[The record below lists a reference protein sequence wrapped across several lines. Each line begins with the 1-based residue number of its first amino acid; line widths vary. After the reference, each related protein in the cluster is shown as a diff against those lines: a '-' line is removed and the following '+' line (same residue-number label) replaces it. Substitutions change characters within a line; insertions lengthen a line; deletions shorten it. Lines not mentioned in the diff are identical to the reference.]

1 MKTALVTP
9 LLVLVACLF
18 FLLLGLMPPLF
29 AQKTDTY
36 LQTNHT
42 VFGPAESDS
51 YALFDSAFY
60 ANDVFLLGENHGY
73 AVPQTIDLTIL
84 KHLNQRVGLRYYLAE
99 MDVAQADLVN
109 QYLKTGQKTPLD
121 SLFRGFLV
129 QTLAGT
135 SQWGNRQFY
144 NKIVAIRTYNLTR
157 PDSLRIRF
165 LGVDWF
171 QRGGSMAIDW
181 LRQTVQ
187 QRLSAMATATNP
199 VLDSL
204 RLLMQQPT
212 VTLGKVLP
220 LAKRVNADYLANK
233 TQYANLFGD
242 RLLIFRQ
249 LFEMMPYA
257 GQGITRDVVAA
268 RLTQFLTTEMHLQ
281 HEKLY
286 GLWGY
291 THAMQAGVNKSPTF
305 SGLLAKAGRRV
316 VTMPIMTKDSRM
328 LVHRDHVPFMFRK
341 KDETFVEMTYVD
353 ADGRIFGV
361 DGFGELE
368 PVTVPNQTTLIKLN
382 APGSPYGSKLTLVKV
397 GGMTGTKIAP
407 DDKEHTVTTD
417 YFQYVFVVRN
427 SPAVSVWAVASPD

>member
-1 MKTALVTP
+1 MKTAFLTP
-9 LLVLVACLF
+9 LLVAA
-18 FLLLGLMPPLF
+18 FLLLGFVPSLL

-36 LQTNHT
+36 LKTNHT
-42 VFGPAESDS
+42 RFGPAESDS

-60 ANDVFLLGENHGY
+60 ASDVFLLGENHGY
-73 AVPQTIDLTIL
+73 AVPQTLDLTLL

-99 MDVAQADLVN
+99 MDVAQAELVN
-109 QYLKTGQKTPLD
+109 QYLVTGQNVPLD
-121 SLFRGFLV
+121 SLFRGFLA

-135 SQWGNRQFY
+135 SQWGNQQFY
-144 NKIVAIRTYNLTR
+144 DKIVAIRAYNLTR

-171 QRGGSMAIDW
+171 QRGGSMAVDW

-187 QRLSAMATATNP
+187 QHLSATATAANP

-204 RLLMQQPT
+204 RLLILKPA
-212 VTLGKVLP
+212 VTLGKILP
-220 LAKRVNADYLANK
+220 LAKRVNADYQQNP

-242 RLLIFRQ
+242 RLLPFRQ
-249 LFEMMPYA
+249 LFEMMTYS
-257 GQGITRDVVAA
+257 GKGITRDAVAA

-291 THAMQAGVNKSPTF
+291 THTMQAGVNNNPTF

-316 VTMPIMTKDSRM
+316 VTMPVMTKDSRM
-328 LVHRDHVPFMFRK
+328 LLHRDHAPFMFRK
-341 KDETFVEMTYVD
+341 KDETFVEMAYVD

-368 PVTVPNQTTLIKLN
+368 PVTAANQTTLIKLN
-382 APGSPYGSKLTLVKV
+382 APGSPYRTRLTLVKV
-397 GGMTGTKIAP
+397 GGMTGTKIKP
-407 DDKEHTVTTD
+407 DDTDHTVTTD

-427 SPAVSVWAVASPD
+427 SPAVSLWPVAIKTE